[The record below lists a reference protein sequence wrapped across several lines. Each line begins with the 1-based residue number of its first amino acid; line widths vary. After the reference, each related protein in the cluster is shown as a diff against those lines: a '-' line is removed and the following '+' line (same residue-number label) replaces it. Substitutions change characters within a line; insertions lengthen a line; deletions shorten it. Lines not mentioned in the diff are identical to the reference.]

1 MADDAHVVA
10 PILANC
16 GHPLDEYVVASK
28 YRVDRLGREV
38 DGCSKPRQQ
47 LVRRREHNPLRRV
60 RPCAGQADHNIVG
73 EQTTQHLKV
82 SRILSGTRPLCGRDE
97 GRHHV
102 KRVAERHD
110 ADSTHDGDEQ
120 SVGPIIPM
128 VRLAPH
134 RAELRT
140 LPHRISYPS
149 HLLLRSAL
157 S

>member
-1 MADDAHVVA
+1 M
-10 PILANC
+10 
-16 GHPLDEYVVASK
+16 
-28 YRVDRLGREV
+28 
-38 DGCSKPRQQ
+38 
-47 LVRRREHNPLRRV
+47 
-60 RPCAGQADHNIVG
+60 VG
-73 EQTTQHLKV
+73 EQTPQHLKV

-102 KRVAERHD
+102 KRVAARHH

-140 LPHRISYPS
+140 LPHRLSYPS
-149 HLLLRSAL
+149 HLLLGSART
-157 S
+157 